1 MVHKK
6 FLMTKILNENKKLKT
21 ENETLKSL
29 RFAAQENSE
38 TRGSRVISK
47 TSEDEKNITKGK

>member
-1 MVHKK
+1 
-6 FLMTKILNENKKLKT
+6 MTKILNENKKLKA

-29 RFAAQENSE
+29 QFAAQENSE

-47 TSEDEKNITKGK
+47 TSEDEKNVTKGK